1 MRERELPKIGLSEGD
16 ERIFPPRCHSH
27 PGVSRPGR
35 WRHRK
40 LGGQGQQGLSCRSWV
55 EESLL
60 ELTVV
65 VDAVPDGGL
74 DRLHHQ
80 HGAGGWG
87 LLAWYWGLLL
97 LTPPY
102 TPASATR
109 AGGS

>member
-1 MRERELPKIGLSEGD
+1 M
-16 ERIFPPRCHSH
+16 
-27 PGVSRPGR
+27 
-35 WRHRK
+35 
-40 LGGQGQQGLSCRSWV
+40 

-109 AGGS
+109 AGGVMKVEGETKEKGIDYFARLWTFF